1 MPTSPQASTLG
12 LKTYQGAWAPI
23 QVKHLL
29 NRTMFGAKASDISYF
44 KLKGLTAT
52 VDELLNIP
60 TTPIPPPLND
70 YNTTTFT
77 DPNVLAGAT
86 WVNDISLD
94 GTINS
99 YRRATY
105 KKWLLSVMVGQ
116 QRNIQE
122 KLTLFWSNHFGT
134 EADTVNYGTMIYN
147 HHQILRNNCAGNFKQ
162 MVRTVTTDPG
172 MLRYLNGYLNTKTAP
187 DENFGRELQELFT
200 VGKDGGAKYSEDDV
214 KTSAK
219 VLTGWKIDAAFNS
232 VFDSTR
238 HDTTNKTFS
247 TYYGSKTITGKTGAS
262 GALETDEL
270 INMIFENKD
279 VAKFICRKIYRYF
292 VYYYIDAN
300 VEKNIITPLADAFI
314 ANNYEIKPVLKLLF
328 ESEHFYDS
336 IYIGCQIKSPMDHVV
351 GFLRQFEISFPNAVT
366 DYADSYFLYNNMVSQ
381 LNNMGQSPVDPPNVA
396 GWPAYYQ
403 APDYNELW
411 INADTLPKRNKFT
424 DLMLE
429 TGYTRNTKKIIVNTV
444 QFAKNVCPNPSDPN
458 ILMDSLISFLLSTD
472 IDATLK
478 TNLKVQLLLTGQT
491 SDYYWTDA
499 WNLYNSS
506 PTTINFNIV
515 NTRLKSLLK
524 YIMNLPDYQLQ

>member
-12 LKTYQGAWAPI
+12 LNTYQGAWTVL

-29 NRTMFGAKASDISYF
+29 NRTMFGAKAADISYF

-52 VDELLNIP
+52 VDELLTIP

-116 QRNIQE
+116 QKNIQE

-134 EADTVNYGTMIYN
+134 ESDTINYGTMIYN

-162 MVRTVTTDPG
+162 MVRSVTTDPG

-187 DENFGRELQELFT
+187 DENYGRELQELFT

-214 KTSAK
+214 KTAAK
-219 VLTGWKIDAAFNS
+219 VLTGWKIDAAFNPI
-232 VFDSTR
+232 FDSNR

-247 TYYGSKTITGKTGAS
+247 AYYGSKTITGKTGAS

-300 VEKNIITPLADAFI
+300 VEKNIITPLADVFI
-314 ANNYEIKPVLKLLF
+314 ANNYEIKPVLKMLL

-366 DYADSYFLYNNMVSQ
+366 DYADAYFLYNNMVSQ

-429 TGYTRNTKKIIVNTV
+429 TGYTRNSKKIIVNTV
-444 QFAKNVCPNPSDPN
+444 QFATNICANPSDPN
-458 ILMDSLISFLLSTD
+458 VLIDSLFSFLLSTEVD
-472 IDATLK
+472 PVLK

-491 SDYYWTDA
+491 SDYYWTTA
-499 WNLYNSS
+499 WNTYMST
-506 PTTINFNIV
+506 PTSINFNIV